1 MKIFDA
7 MSDRTVNLFG
17 LAFRL
22 AFDSRVFEKKLIEK
36 GLMTE
41 PEIRRF
47 VIDMKNL
54 VSAHVT
60 RRHLE
65 KIVASV
71 EEYDKRA
78 ATFDIVNA
86 VQARIDFRK
95 HILEGE
101 A

>member
-7 MSDRTVNLFG
+7 MSDSTVHLFG
-17 LAFRL
+17 TAFWL
-22 AFDSRVFEKKLIEK
+22 AFDNRFFEKRLIEL
-36 GLMTE
+36 GIMTE

-71 EEYDKRA
+71 EEYDKRV

-86 VQARIDFRK
+86 VQARIDFRW
-95 HILEGE
+95 HILEE
-101 A
+101 QA